1 MENILEN
8 ERRFNLTKS
17 TEEECEP
24 FIKEKHRSSTKTYFF
39 INNKT
44 HSHLILTLQIHVY

>member
-8 ERRFNLTKS
+8 ERRFNLMKS

-24 FIKEKHRSSTKTYFF
+24 FIKEKHRGNTKTYFF

-44 HSHLILTLQIHVY
+44 DSHLILTLQIHVY